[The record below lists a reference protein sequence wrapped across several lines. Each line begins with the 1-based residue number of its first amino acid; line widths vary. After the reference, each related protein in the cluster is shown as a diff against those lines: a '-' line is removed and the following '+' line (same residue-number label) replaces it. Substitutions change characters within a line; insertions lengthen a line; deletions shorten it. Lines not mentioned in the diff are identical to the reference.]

1 MKRDLYALLGVKR
14 DASNRELK
22 KAYRDQARRAH
33 PDGGG
38 TTEEFVAVRS
48 AYAVLSDAERRDRYD
63 RTGDES
69 SQDVMTE
76 WSEAVRFILFALENV
91 LQQLTVPVKNANVVG
106 MLRDIILRELHNGI
120 KPNYDKAVR
129 RTEALT
135 EFRARLDVLPGEHEN
150 RFLQVL
156 DVHLRQAVQHEQ
168 AARGAVRAA
177 ERALEELSHYK
188 SDHEIVTWFYGA
200 GVAASGVSQNWV
212 IGG

>member
-69 SQDVMTE
+69 NQDVMTE

-129 RTEALT
+129 RTQALT

-156 DVHLRQAVQHEQ
+156 DVHPHQAVQHEQ

-188 SDHEIVTWFYGA
+188 SDHEIVTWFYA
-200 GVAASGVSQNWV
+200 TGVATSGVSQNWV